1 MTKKE
6 DLRIRKTRAS
16 LYKNFL
22 QLMEEKSFE
31 DISITDICKSSSI
44 NRSTFYDHFKDKYE
58 LLSGLMKDYKEEIKI
73 HIETDKSFS
82 NVKDYLLEII
92 NLLLIYL
99 EDNLKLYNT
108 LSIIKKKNSLISDL
122 LYDSLLETVTNY
134 LKENYTNKSNIST
147 ETIAIFYVS
156 GITNVITEALQNK
169 KTFNREIIQ
178 DNLTELIQSP
188 KYLQK
193 KQPIQ

>member
-31 DISITDICKSSSI
+31 EISITDICKSSSI

-58 LLSGLMKDYKEEIKI
+58 LLLGLMEDYKEEIKI

-82 NVKDYLLEII
+82 NMKDYLFEII
-92 NLLLIYL
+92 NLLLSYL
-99 EDNLKLYNT
+99 EDNLKLYTT

-122 LYDSLLETVTNY
+122 LYDSLLETVIKY
-134 LKENYTNKSNIST
+134 LKNNYTNNSNLSI
-147 ETIAIFYVS
+147 ETISIFYVS
-156 GITNVITEALQNK
+156 GITNVITESIQNK
-169 KTFNREIIQ
+169 KSFNKEK
-178 DNLTELIQSP
+178 LLKELKELIQNP
-188 KYLQK
+188 KYIQK
-193 KQPIQ
+193 K

>member
-31 DISITDICKSSSI
+31 EISITDICKSSSI

-58 LLSGLMKDYKEEIKI
+58 LLLGLMKDYKEEIKM

-82 NVKDYLLEII
+82 NMKDYLFEII
-92 NLLLIYL
+92 NLLLSYL
-99 EDNLKLYNT
+99 EDNLKLYTT

-122 LYDSLLETVTNY
+122 LYDSLLETVIKY
-134 LKENYTNKSNIST
+134 LKNNYSNNSNLSI
-147 ETIAIFYVS
+147 ETISIFYVS
-156 GITNVITEALQNK
+156 GITNVITESIQNK
-169 KTFNREIIQ
+169 KSFNKEK
-178 DNLTELIQSP
+178 LLKELKELIQNP

-193 KQPIQ
+193 K

>member
-31 DISITDICKSSSI
+31 EISITDICKSSSI

-58 LLSGLMKDYKEEIKI
+58 LLLGLMEDYKEEIKI

-82 NVKDYLLEII
+82 NMKDYLFEII
-92 NLLLIYL
+92 NLLLSYL

-122 LYDSLLETVTNY
+122 LYDSLLETVTKY
-134 LKENYTNKSNIST
+134 LKNNYSNNSNLSI
-147 ETIAIFYVS
+147 ETISIFYVS
-156 GITNVITEALQNK
+156 GITNVITESIQNK
-169 KTFNREIIQ
+169 KSFNKEK
-178 DNLTELIQSP
+178 LLKELKELIQNP
-188 KYLQK
+188 KYIQK
-193 KQPIQ
+193 K

>member
-31 DISITDICKSSSI
+31 EISITDICKSSSI

-82 NVKDYLLEII
+82 NMKDYLFEII
-92 NLLLIYL
+92 NLLLSYL

-122 LYDSLLETVTNY
+122 LYDSLLETVTKY
-134 LKENYTNKSNIST
+134 LKNNYTNNSNLSI
-147 ETIAIFYVS
+147 ETISIFYVS
-156 GITNVITEALQNK
+156 GITNVITESIQNK
-169 KTFNREIIQ
+169 KSFNKEKLLK
-178 DNLTELIQSP
+178 DLKKLIQNP

-193 KQPIQ
+193 K

>member
-31 DISITDICKSSSI
+31 EISITDICKSSSI

-58 LLSGLMKDYKEEIKI
+58 LLLGLMKDYKEEIKM

-82 NVKDYLLEII
+82 NMKDYLFEII
-92 NLLLIYL
+92 NLLLSYL
-99 EDNLKLYNT
+99 EDNLKLYTT

-122 LYDSLLETVTNY
+122 LYDSLLETVIKY
-134 LKENYTNKSNIST
+134 LKNNYTNNSNLSI
-147 ETIAIFYVS
+147 ETISIFYVS
-156 GITNVITEALQNK
+156 GITNVITESIQNK
-169 KTFNREIIQ
+169 KSFNKEKLLK
-178 DNLTELIQSP
+178 DLKKLIQNP

-193 KQPIQ
+193 K